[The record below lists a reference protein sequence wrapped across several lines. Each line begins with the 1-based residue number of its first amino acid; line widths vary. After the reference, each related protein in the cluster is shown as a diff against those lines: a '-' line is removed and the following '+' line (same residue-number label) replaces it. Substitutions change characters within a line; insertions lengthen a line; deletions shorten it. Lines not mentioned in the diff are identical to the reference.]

1 MIHEIAIKIK
11 RKEWEEKITLGWFAS
26 MVGGCSPLIVFSPC
40 LPWLWVFFL
49 EEEDE
54 RE

>member
-1 MIHEIAIKIK
+1 MDHEIVIKIK
-11 RKEWEEKITLGWFAS
+11 LKEWEEKITLRCFTS
-26 MVGGCSPLIVFSPC
+26 LVGGSSPRRVFSPC
-40 LPWLWVFFL
+40 PPWLWGFFL